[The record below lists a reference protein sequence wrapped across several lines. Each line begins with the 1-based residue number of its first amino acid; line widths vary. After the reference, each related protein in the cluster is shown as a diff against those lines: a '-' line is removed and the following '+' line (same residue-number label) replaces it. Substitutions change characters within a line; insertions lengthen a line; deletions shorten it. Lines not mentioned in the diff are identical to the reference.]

1 LSSSASAG
9 PIGCTSGLEAL
20 ELGAFDFG
28 VLEGFLGLSGLFA
41 MQRIW
46 DESGARKR
54 AKARQ
59 STTGETPMNSLLRT
73 LTLLAAFGA
82 GALSCQQ
89 VSAQSK
95 DAEPATRAANEAF
108 VKSLPFSD
116 RADFDDVKRGFI
128 ATLPDGVIAGPAG
141 KPAWDTKPYAFLQ
154 SDTVPATVNPSLWR
168 QAQLNAVNGL
178 FEVTERVYQVRGLDL
193 ANLTIIEGDTGLILI
208 DPLLS
213 NETAR
218 AALDLYLGNR
228 PAKPVV
234 AVIYSHSHIDHFG
247 GAKGVISA
255 EDAAS
260 GKVKVIA
267 PDGFM
272 EHAVAENV
280 IAGNAMSRRAQY
292 MYGLTLPVGERA
304 QIDEGLG
311 KGLSRGTISLIAPN
325 DLIKQSYETR
335 TIDGV
340 EIEFHLVPGSEAPS
354 EMLMYFPQFKLL
366 DMAEDATH
374 NMHNLYTLRGAEIRD
389 GRLWSHYL
397 DEAILRYGERTDA
410 VIAQHHWPMWG
421 NARIVAFLKKQRD
434 LYKFIHDQTVR
445 LLNHGLTPTEIA
457 EQLKLPASL
466 AGEWSARGYY
476 GTLSHNAKAVYQF
489 YLGWYDANPADLNP
503 LPRAEAA
510 RKQVE
515 YMGGSEA
522 VLKRARE
529 DFASGQ
535 YRWVASITS
544 QLVFADPADKA
555 ARDLGADALEQ
566 LGYQSEAA
574 TWRNAYLAGAAELR
588 NGAPAPQ
595 ISTANADLLKGVSID
610 LAFDFLGVRLNAAKA
625 EGKHIVINWTF
636 TDSNETFVM
645 NLENSALT
653 HRAGPLADNADAGVK
668 LTRAALDAITLKQ
681 RTFLGSLVTGDVSI
695 SGNPLKL
702 RELFG
707 LLDDFT
713 PDFDIIEPKKAS
725 VE

>member
-1 LSSSASAG
+1 MG
-9 PIGCTSGLEAL
+9 
-20 ELGAFDFG
+20 
-28 VLEGFLGLSGLFA
+28 GFH
-41 MQRIW
+41 
-46 DESGARKR
+46 
-54 AKARQ
+54 
-59 STTGETPMNSLLRT
+59 RT
-73 LTLLAAFGA
+73 LTLFSMLAAGTFW
-82 GALSCQQ
+82 CQQ
-89 VSAQSK
+89 VAAQSK

-108 VKSLPFSD
+108 AGSLPLAD
-116 RADFDDVKRGFI
+116 RADFEDAKRGFI
-128 ATLPDGVIAGPAG
+128 ATVPDGVVAGPG
-141 KPAWDTKPYAFLQ
+141 PKPAFDTRPYAFLQ

-178 FEVTERVYQVRGLDL
+178 FKVTERVYQVRGLDL

-218 AALDLYLGNR
+218 AALGLYLQNR
-228 PAKPVV
+228 AARPVV

-247 GAKGVISA
+247 GAAGVMSA
-255 EDAAS
+255 ADAAS
-260 GKVKVIA
+260 GKIKVIG

-280 IAGNAMSRRAQY
+280 IAGNAMTRRAQY

-304 QIDEGLG
+304 QVDEGLG
-311 KGLSRGTISLIAPN
+311 KALARGTVSLIAPN
-325 DLIKQSYETR
+325 DLIKRAYETR

-340 EIEFHLVPGSEAPS
+340 EIEFHLVPGSEAPA

-389 GRLWSHYL
+389 GRLWSRYI
-397 DEAILRYGERTDA
+397 DEAIERYGDRTDA

-421 NARIVAFLKKQRD
+421 GPRIVPFLKKQRD

-466 AGEWSARGYY
+466 AGEWAARGYY
-476 GTLSHNAKAVYQF
+476 GTLKHNARAVYQF
-489 YLGWYDANPADLNP
+489 YLGWYDANPADLDP
-503 LPRAEAA
+503 LPRAEEA

-529 DFASGQ
+529 DFARGQ
-535 YRWVASITS
+535 YRWVASVSS
-544 QLVFADPADKA
+544 QLVFADPANKA
-555 ARDLGADALEQ
+555 ARELGADALEQ

-574 TWRNAYLAGAAELR
+574 TWRNAYLTGAGELR
-588 NGAPAPQ
+588 NGVPPQ
-595 ISTANADLLKGVSID
+595 PGSSANAELLKGVSID
-610 LAFDFLGVRLNAAKA
+610 LAFDFLGVRVNAAKA

-636 TDSNETFVM
+636 TDSNETYVM

-653 HRAGPLADNADAGVK
+653 HRAGKLADDADAGVK

-681 RTFLGSLVTGDVSI
+681 RSFVGSIVTGDVSI

-713 PDFDIIEPKKAS
+713 PDFEIVEPKKAS

>member
-1 LSSSASAG
+1 MKQLRHAVTLSAASIA
-9 PIGCTSGLEAL
+9 
-20 ELGAFDFG
+20 
-28 VLEGFLGLSGLFA
+28 VLLMIQPGF
-41 MQRIW
+41 
-46 DESGARKR
+46 
-54 AKARQ
+54 
-59 STTGETPMNSLLRT
+59 
-73 LTLLAAFGA
+73 
-82 GALSCQQ
+82 
-89 VSAQSK
+89 AQSK

-108 VKSLPFSD
+108 VQSLPFAD
-116 RADFDDVKRGFI
+116 RADFDDAKRGFI
-128 ATLPDGVIAGPAG
+128 ATLPDGVVAGAG
-141 KPAWDTKPYAFLQ
+141 SKPAFDTRPYAFL
-154 SDTVPATVNPSLWR
+154 DKDEVPATVNPSLWR

-178 FEVTERVYQVRGLDL
+178 FQVTERVYQVRGLDI
-193 ANLTIIEGDTGLILI
+193 ANMTIIEGDTGLILI

-213 NETAR
+213 NETAK
-218 AALDLYLGNR
+218 AALDLYLANR

-234 AVIYSHSHIDHFG
+234 AVIYTHSHADHFG
-247 GAKGVISA
+247 GAKGVMSV

-292 MYGLTLPVGERA
+292 QFGSALPVGERA
-304 QIDEGLG
+304 QIDTGLG
-311 KGLSRGTISLIAPN
+311 KALSKGTISLIPPN
-325 DLIKQSYETR
+325 DLIKQPYEFR
-335 TIDGV
+335 TVDGV

-354 EMLMYFPQFKLL
+354 EMIMYFPQFKLL
-366 DMAEDATH
+366 NMAEDASHT
-374 NMHNLYTLRGAEIRD
+374 MHNLYTIRGAEIRD
-389 GRLWSHYL
+389 GRLWSRYIS
-397 DEAILRYGERTDA
+397 EAIERYGERTDA

-421 NARIVAFLKKQRD
+421 NARVIAFLKKQRD
-434 LYKFIHDQTVR
+434 LYKFIHDQSVR
-445 LLNHGLTPTEIA
+445 LLNQGLTSTEIA

-503 LPRAEAA
+503 LPRAESA

-515 YMGGSEA
+515 YMGGAEA
-522 VLKRARE
+522 ALKRARD
-529 DFASGQ
+529 DFAAGQ
-535 YRWVASITS
+535 YRWVASVTS
-544 QLVFADPADKA
+544 QLVFADPANKA
-555 ARDLGADALEQ
+555 ARELGADALEQ

-574 TWRNAYLAGAAELR
+574 TWRNAYLLGAAELR
-588 NGAPAPQ
+588 GGVPSAPGG
-595 ISTANADLLKGVSID
+595 STANAELLKGVSID
-610 LAFDFLGVRLNAAKA
+610 LAFDFLGVRLNAGKA

-636 TDSNETFVM
+636 TDRNETYVM

-653 HRAGPLADNADAGVK
+653 HRAGELDDNADAGVK

-681 RTFLGSLVTGDVSI
+681 RTFLGSIVTGDVSI

-707 LLDDFT
+707 LLDDFS
-713 PDFDIIEPKKAS
+713 PDFEIVEPRKVS

>member
-1 LSSSASAG
+1 MRMN
-9 PIGCTSGLEAL
+9 AL
-20 ELGAFDFG
+20 L
-28 VLEGFLGLSGLFA
+28 
-41 MQRIW
+41 
-46 DESGARKR
+46 K
-54 AKARQ
+54 
-59 STTGETPMNSLLRT
+59 T
-73 LTLLAAFGA
+73 LTWLAAFGA
-82 GALSCQQ
+82 CALHCQQ
-89 VSAQSK
+89 LSAQSR

-116 RADFDDVKRGFI
+116 RSDFDDAKRGFI
-128 ATLPDGVIAGPAG
+128 ATLPDGVIAGAGG
-141 KPAWDTKPYAFLQ
+141 KPVFDTRPYAFLQ
-154 SDTVPATVNPSLWR
+154 KDDVPATVNPSLWR

-178 FEVTERVYQVRGLDL
+178 FEVTDRVYQVRGLDL
-193 ANLTIIEGDTGLILI
+193 ANLTIIEGDSGLILI

-218 AALDLYLGNR
+218 AALDLYLRNR

-247 GAKGVISA
+247 GAGGVISA
-255 EDAAS
+255 QDAAS
-260 GKVKVIA
+260 GKVKVIG

-292 MYGLTLPVGERA
+292 MYGITLPVGERA

-311 KGLSRGTISLIAPN
+311 KALAKGTISLIAPN

-335 TIDGV
+335 TVDGV
-340 EIEFHLVPGSEAPS
+340 EIEFHLVPGSEAPA
-354 EMLMYFPQFKLL
+354 EMIMYFPQFRLL

-389 GRLWSHYL
+389 GRLWSRYI
-397 DEAILRYGERTDA
+397 DEAIVRYGDKADA
-410 VIAQHHWPMWG
+410 VIGQHHWPMWG

-466 AGEWSARGYY
+466 ANEWSARGYY

-510 RKQVE
+510 KKQVE
-515 YMGGSEA
+515 YMGGA
-522 VLKRARE
+522 DTVLKRARE
-529 DFASGQ
+529 DFKAGQ
-535 YRWVASITS
+535 YRWVASVTS
-544 QLVFADPADKA
+544 QLVFADPANKE

-574 TWRNAYLAGAAELR
+574 TWRNAYLVGAAELR
-588 NGAPAPQ
+588 GGVPPAQ
-595 ISTANADLLKGVSID
+595 GGSTANAELLKGVSID

-636 TDSNETFVM
+636 TDSNETYVM

-653 HRAGPLADNADAGVK
+653 HRAGPLAEDADAGIK

-681 RTFLGSLVTGDVSI
+681 RSFLGSIVTGDVSI

-707 LLDDFT
+707 LLEDFT
-713 PDFDIIEPKKAS
+713 PDFEIVEPKKAS

>member
-1 LSSSASAG
+1 MN
-9 PIGCTSGLEAL
+9 
-20 ELGAFDFG
+20 
-28 VLEGFLGLSGLFA
+28 GLS
-41 MQRIW
+41 
-46 DESGARKR
+46 KT
-54 AKARQ
+54 
-59 STTGETPMNSLLRT
+59 STWLVA
-73 LTLLAAFGA
+73 LAAS
-82 GALSCQQ
+82 ALSCQQ
-89 VSAQSK
+89 VSAQSRN
-95 DAEPATRAANEAF
+95 AEPATRAANEAI
-108 VKSLPFSD
+108 VQSLPFAD

-128 ATLPDGVIAGPAG
+128 ATLPDGVVAGPGAR
-141 KPAWDTKPYAFLQ
+141 PAWDTKPYAFLQ

-178 FEVTERVYQVRGLDL
+178 FKVTDRVYQVRGLDL

-213 NETAR
+213 IETAK
-218 AALDLYLGNR
+218 AALELYLQNR

-247 GAKGVISA
+247 GAKGVMSA

-260 GKVKVIA
+260 GKVRVIG

-292 MYGLTLPVGERA
+292 MYGVTLPVGERA
-304 QIDEGLG
+304 QVDEGLG
-311 KGLSRGTISLIAPN
+311 KALSRGTVSLIAPN
-325 DLIKQSYETR
+325 DLIKAPYETR

-340 EIEFHLVPGSEAPS
+340 EIEFHLVPGSEAPA
-354 EMLMYFPQFKLL
+354 EMLMYFPQFRLL

-389 GRLWSHYL
+389 GRLWSRYI
-397 DEAILRYGERTDA
+397 DEAIERYGEKTDA

-421 NARIVAFLKKQRD
+421 NARITAYLKKQRD

-466 AGEWSARGYY
+466 SGEWYSRGYY

-503 LPRAEAA
+503 LPRSEEA

-515 YMGGSEA
+515 YMGGREA
-522 VLKRARE
+522 VMRRARE
-529 DFASGQ
+529 DFAKGQ
-535 YRWVASITS
+535 YRWVASVMS
-544 QLVFADPADKA
+544 ELVFADPANQE
-555 ARDLGADALEQ
+555 ARALGADALEQ

-574 TWRNAYLAGAAELR
+574 TWRNAYLVGAAELR
-588 NGAPAPQ
+588 RGVPPLPASGASAE
-595 ISTANADLLKGVSID
+595 LLKGVSID
-610 LAFDFLGVRLNAAKA
+610 LAFDFLGVRLNATKA

-636 TDSNETFVM
+636 VDSNETYVM

-653 HRAGPLADNADAGVK
+653 HRAGKLADDADAGVK

-681 RTFLGSLVTGDVSI
+681 RSFAGSIATGDVSI

-713 PDFDIIEPKKAS
+713 PDFEVVEPKKAA